1 MAMLTLSNIG
11 ISFGDFDLFQGV
23 YASLPKD
30 GKVGLVGPNGIGKT
44 TLIRVIAGRDLPS
57 AGEIHT
63 SKGTRIGYLHQ
74 EAMQAFLGQDNTLFD
89 EMLTVFDELRAQEKL
104 LQQME
109 TRLAAGE
116 LDDDSLDEYSRV
128 QSSFELGGGYDYE
141 VQIHQILT
149 GLGFQPVHY
158 QLPLAVLSGGQKTR
172 ALLARLLLEKPDLLI
187 LDEPTNHLDMQA
199 VEWLEGKLRLWEGA
213 ILIISHDR
221 YFLDRIVNTIWELSR
236 AGMESYRGNYSHYVR
251 QRVERWANRQTEFD
265 MVQDRFL
272 KELDFIKRNIA
283 RDATKGQ
290 AVGRLKR
297 LIREVRMVQV
307 GGTGALNVKWSEAR
321 SEFDISSSKWEVPDV
336 ESAIKSLSRPS
347 GEVQSM
353 SMRLQ
358 PARRSGGMILRTE
371 QLQIGYPDH
380 TLFKADDL
388 ELRRQE
394 RVALIGGNGTG
405 KTTFLRA
412 LLNETHILKGE
423 MRMGESLDIGYFA
436 QAHDDL
442 NHDETVLES
451 LMEKSGWLIPESR
464 SYLGRFMFRGE
475 DVFKP
480 ISMLS
485 GGERGRLALA
495 QLSLMRAN
503 LLLLDEPTNHLD
515 IPTQEILEDALLNY
529 DGTILMV
536 SHDRYL
542 VASLAT
548 QIWEVAAGRLR
559 VYKCGYA
566 EYLEMKAAEKA
577 TEKAAEKA
585 VANGATKNVVVAQVE
600 KTAEST
606 KSTASKN
613 EVRRQKQQLLEIEQK
628 ITQREKEL
636 KKAEEALQLA
646 AASNDFSQIQRA
658 TEKYHSAEVT
668 LNAIMEDWE
677 SLAALVAE
685 NE

>member
-11 ISFGDFDLFQGV
+11 VSFGDFDLFQGV
-23 YASLPKD
+23 FASLPKD

-44 TLIRVIAGRDLPS
+44 TLIRVIAGAELPS
-57 AGEIHT
+57 AGEVHT
-63 SKGTRIGYLHQ
+63 AKATRIGYLHQ
-74 EAMQAFLGQDNTLFD
+74 EAMQAFLGQNNTLFD

-104 LQQME
+104 LQEME
-109 TRLAAGE
+109 TRLATGE
-116 LDDDSLDEYSRV
+116 LDDEELAHYSRQ
-128 QSSFELGGGYDYE
+128 QSSFELAGGYDYE

-149 GLGFQPVHY
+149 GLGFQTVHY

-187 LDEPTNHLDMQA
+187 LDEPTNHLDIQA

-213 ILIISHDR
+213 VLIISHDR

-236 AGMESYRGNYSHYVR
+236 AGLESYRGNYSHYVK
-251 QRVERWANRQTEFD
+251 QRVERWANRQAEFD
-265 MVQDRFL
+265 MVQERFL
-272 KELDFIKRNIA
+272 KDLDFIKRNIA

-297 LIREVRMVQV
+297 LIREVRMMQV
-307 GGTGALNVKWSEAR
+307 GGTGAILNSKWSEAR

-336 ESAIKSLSRPS
+336 ESAIKSLPRPS
-347 GEVQSM
+347 GAVQSM

-358 PARRSGGMILRTE
+358 PARRSGGMVLRTE
-371 QLQIGYPDH
+371 ALHVGYPDH
-380 TLFKADDL
+380 SLFKADDI

-394 RVALIGGNGTG
+394 RIALIGGNGTG

-412 LLNETHILKGE
+412 VLNATHILGGE
-423 MRMGESLDIGYFA
+423 IRMGESIDIGYFA

-442 NHDETVLES
+442 KHDETVLAS

-464 SYLGRFMFRGE
+464 SYLGRFMFRGD

-503 LLLLDEPTNHLD
+503 FLLLDEPTNHLD

-566 EYLEMKAAEKA
+566 EYLEMKSAEKQ
-577 TEKAAEKA
+577 A
-585 VANGATKNVVVAQVE
+585 VNGIAKSEVVVRVE
-600 KTAEST
+600 KSAESA
-606 KSTASKN
+606 KPKLSKN
-613 EVRRQKQQLLEIEQK
+613 EIRRREQQLAEIEKQ
-628 ITQREKEL
+628 ITQKEKEF
-636 KKAEEALQLA
+636 KKAEEALHVA
-646 AASNDFSQIQRA
+646 ATSNDFAKIQGA
-658 TEKYHSAEVT
+658 TELYHSAEEV
-668 LNAIMEDWE
+668 LNALMQEWE
-677 SLAALVAE
+677 SLAELVAE
-685 NE
+685 NG